1 MIPFEEARRVILE
14 NAKPLGIV
22 RRSLRT
28 LRGLVLAETVYAA
41 FDLPRFNNSAVDGFG
56 VKVADLQTASPEK
69 PVTLQMVDT
78 IQAGASGKVSI
89 RDGETVKILTGAPV
103 PASVEAVVMQ
113 EFTEQGADG
122 MVRFFRAAQPGEHI
136 RLKGEEFKKGQSI
149 IPAGTVITP
158 PVIGLLANLG
168 QAVAKVYRKPK
179 VGLISTGN
187 ELVQP
192 GKPLAGGQIY
202 DSNTYALSAALQ
214 AVGLD
219 AARVYSVR
227 DERKATL
234 RAFQKALKENDVV
247 ISLGGISVG
256 EFDFVKDVAEQL
268 GIETLFWRI
277 AIKPGKPVYFGKTG
291 KKLVFGLPGNPVS
304 ALVTYHQL
312 VQPALLKMLGYPRT
326 EPARMRA
333 SLTRDLRKRA
343 GRQEFVRAHLTT
355 NGADFTVT
363 PSVGQD
369 SHMLGGLA
377 VANCLIDFPVDA
389 EYLKAGQL
397 VDIDL
402 LEWMPRAFD

>member
-1 MIPFEEARRVILE
+1 MIPFEEARRIILE
-14 NAKPLGIV
+14 NANPLGV
-22 RRSLRT
+22 ARRSLRN
-28 LRGLVLAETVYAA
+28 LRGFVLAETVHAA

-56 VKVADLQTASPEK
+56 VKVADLQDVSPK
-69 PVTLQMVDT
+69 TPVTLELVDT

-89 RDGETVKILTGAPV
+89 CAGETVKILTGAPV
-103 PASVEAVVMQ
+103 PTSVEAVVMQ
-113 EFTEQGADG
+113 EFTEQRADG
-122 MVRFFRAAQPGEHI
+122 GVRFLRATQPGEHI
-136 RLKGEEFKKGQSI
+136 RRKGEEFKKGQSI

-168 QAVAKVYRKPK
+168 QSVAKVYRKPK

-202 DSNTYALSAALQ
+202 DSNTYAVSAALQ
-214 AVGLD
+214 AIGLD
-219 AARVYSVR
+219 AVRMYSAR
-227 DERKATL
+227 DERQATL

-256 EFDFVKDVAEQL
+256 EFDFVKDVTEQL

-312 VQPALLKMLGYPRT
+312 VQPAFLKMLGYSRT
-326 EPARMRA
+326 GPARMRA

-343 GRQEFVRAHLTT
+343 GRQEFVRAYLTM
-355 NGADFTVT
+355 NGVDFTVT

-377 VANCLIDFPVDA
+377 AANCLIDFPVDA
-389 EYLKAGQL
+389 EHLKAGQR

-402 LEWMPRAFD
+402 LDWMPRAFD